1 MRYTLVGA
9 LISVSF
15 IRTAVT
21 VVLVYVFHMGLD
33 GIWFGILSDQLSRFI
48 MMGLRFKKGNWV
60 NLRI

>member
-1 MRYTLVGA
+1 
-9 LISVSF
+9 
-15 IRTAVT
+15 
-21 VVLVYVFHMGLD
+21 MGLD